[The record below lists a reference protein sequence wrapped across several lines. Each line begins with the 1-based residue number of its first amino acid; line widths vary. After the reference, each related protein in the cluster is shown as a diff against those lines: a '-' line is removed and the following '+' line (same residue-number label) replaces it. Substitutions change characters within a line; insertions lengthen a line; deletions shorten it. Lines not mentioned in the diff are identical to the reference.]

1 MFKTRSPHAKSKK
14 LLIYKILIVVFV
26 VVLLATPNSVTN
38 MPEIET
44 KLLITVLGVDK
55 SDEGYEVSATAVMPQ
70 EGQNGAIKN
79 LSIDAKGESV
89 SKALSM
95 LGTKMGKQLE
105 LGLCGLVVLGK
116 NMMDGGIEENLS
128 YLLAS
133 GTIIPGAHLVLS
145 PESSA
150 RDTIEKSNRLSEASS
165 NGLASLVEYNAH
177 SSTVAAV
184 TLLRFL
190 SESHGARKSS
200 FLPCIVIKDKSDGGE
215 NGGSEGGG
223 SESGGAETEISS
235 INTVALFVR
244 DKIVRRLTPQE
255 TLGFTWSDRTST
267 RGAFTL
273 DDFTVNGI
281 NVGKIYSQL
290 KDKSFSLET
299 RLDADV
305 PSAKLRVKASIAIED
320 RRKITL
326 LFKDKS
332 ISDDTL
338 TKELLTQFARA
349 IEDEMRLAV
358 AAMAEE
364 GCDAMGIVD
373 NMYRMHF
380 AAYKSYEDKENLL
393 KNTAITYDVDVELL

>member
-1 MFKTRSPHAKSKK
+1 MFKTRSPRAKSKK

-26 VVLLATPNSVTN
+26 VVLIATPNSVTN

-55 SDEGYEVSATAVMPQ
+55 SDNGYEVSATAVMPQ

-89 SKALSM
+89 SKALST

-105 LGLCGLVVLGK
+105 LGLCGLVVLGN

-133 GTIIPGAHLVLS
+133 GTVIPGAHLVLS

-190 SESHGARKSS
+190 SEANGARKSS

-223 SESGGAETEISS
+223 AETEISS
-235 INTVALFVR
+235 INTVALFVG
-244 DKIVRRLTPQE
+244 DKVVKRLTPQE

-273 DDFTVNGI
+273 DDFTVNGT

-290 KDKSFSLET
+290 KDKSFSLRT
-299 RLDADV
+299 NLDNGE
-305 PSAKLRVKASIAIED
+305 PSAMLSVKASVAIED

-332 ISDDTL
+332 VGDGTL
-338 TKELLTQFARA
+338 TKELLKQFAKA

-358 AAMAEE
+358 TVMAEA

-373 NMYRMHF
+373 NMYRMHY
-380 AAYKSYEDKENLL
+380 AEYKAYKDKKNLL
-393 KNTAITYDVDVELL
+393 KNTKIAYDVDVELL